1 MSELCSMRSREVGE
15 PIAGSAAAETAVWIV
30 LEHRASWGAKAVA
43 ESNLPDEVKAR
54 LTAWEAEIPGAR
66 VQLARRQGRVDG
78 PLRLW
83 IGVSDLGASRLCE
96 RTIGSPEELLQL
108 DVPAQVRALR
118 AGEAVAGAATP
129 AQPLVL
135 VCTNGRRDVCCAKLG
150 APVAQALAQ
159 QDGLEVWQTTHLGG
173 HRFAATL
180 LQLPEGL
187 CYGRLEPHEAPALAE
202 AIRGGKRI
210 HGDRTFGRAIEAG
223 RMFRRGAV
231 AIVRRHRLGRRGRRS
246 ERAEAVQRAGGGDH
260 LDGAFAGDAGGDS
273 IVAGSTF
280 DALSYSNDS
289 VGVTVNL
296 ATGTASGGDATGDTL
311 VGSFAAQLAR
321 SSAAR
326 AR

>member
-15 PIAGSAAAETAVWIV
+15 PIAGTAAAETAVWIV

-43 ESNLPDEVKAR
+43 ESKLPDEVKAR
-54 LTAWEAEIPGAR
+54 LAAWEAEIPGAR
-66 VQLARRQGRVDG
+66 VQLVRRQGRVDG

-108 DVPAQVRALR
+108 DVPAQVKALR

-180 LQLPEGL
+180 LQLPEGI
-187 CYGRLEPHEAPALAE
+187 CYGRIEPHEAPLLAE
-202 AIRGGKRI
+202 AIRGGR
-210 HGDRTFGRAIEAG
+210 
-223 RMFRRGAV
+223 V
-231 AIVRRHRLGRRGRRS
+231 HRLDRLRGRTALP
-246 ERAEAVQRAGGGDH
+246 EAAQAAEAIWRERTGRLE
-260 LDGAFAGDAGGDS
+260 LDALARVEHDTNDETT
-273 IVAGSTF
+273 VVTLHDREGSTHEVRLVRQRLPEV
-280 DALSYSNDS
+280 APPSC
-289 VGVTVNL
+289 
-296 ATGTASGGDATGDTL
+296 GTTP
-311 VGSFAAQLAR
+311 AAVMAWR
-321 SSAAR
+321 PA
-326 AR
+326 

>member
-1 MSELCSMRSREVGE
+1 M
-15 PIAGSAAAETAVWIV
+15 
-30 LEHRASWGAKAVA
+30 
-43 ESNLPDEVKAR
+43 
-54 LTAWEAEIPGAR
+54 
-66 VQLARRQGRVDG
+66 DG

-118 AGEAVAGAATP
+118 AGEVVAGAATP

-202 AIRGGKRI
+202 AIRGGRVYRL
-210 HGDRTFGRAIEAG
+210 DR
-223 RMFRRGAV
+223 
-231 AIVRRHRLGRRGRRS
+231 LRGRTALS
-246 ERAEAVQRAGGGDH
+246 EPAQAAEAIWRERSGR
-260 LDGAFAGDAGGDS
+260 LEL
-273 IVAGSTF
+273 
-280 DALSYSNDS
+280 DALAR
-289 VGVTVNL
+289 VAETREGATTVVTLHDREGNTHEL
-296 ATGTASGGDATGDTL
+296 R
-311 VGSFAAQLAR
+311 LAR
-321 SSAAR
+321 RELGTTAPPSCGKEPAAVTSWQP
-326 AR
+326 A

>member
-202 AIRGGKRI
+202 AIRGGRVYRL
-210 HGDRTFGRAIEAG
+210 DR
-223 RMFRRGAV
+223 
-231 AIVRRHRLGRRGRRS
+231 LRGRTALS
-246 ERAEAVQRAGGGDH
+246 EPAQAAEAIWRERSGR
-260 LDGAFAGDAGGDS
+260 LEL
-273 IVAGSTF
+273 
-280 DALSYSNDS
+280 DALAR
-289 VGVTVNL
+289 VAETREGATTVVTLHDREGNTHEL
-296 ATGTASGGDATGDTL
+296 R
-311 VGSFAAQLAR
+311 LAR
-321 SSAAR
+321 HDLGTTAPPSCGKEPAAVTSWQP
-326 AR
+326 A